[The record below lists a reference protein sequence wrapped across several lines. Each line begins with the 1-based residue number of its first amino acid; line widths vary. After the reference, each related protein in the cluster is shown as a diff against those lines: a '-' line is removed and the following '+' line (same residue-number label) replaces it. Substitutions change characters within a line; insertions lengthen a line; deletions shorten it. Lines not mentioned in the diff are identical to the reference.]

1 MADEGLLRRT
11 DSAAPKSSLLSE
23 ISNVATRD
31 YAIGFSS
38 CAGSAFVFG
47 CIIGY
52 SAPTQSG
59 IMKDLN
65 LSIADQYS
73 FFGSVLT
80 VGQII
85 GAFMS
90 GKLADL
96 VGRVY
101 TMWIVNILYIIGWLG
116 IAFAKEAWLLDLGRF
131 LHGFTIGIGS
141 YLGPIYIA
149 EITPRNLRGSASSLS
164 QLFAGIGISTVYAL
178 GTVFSWRSL
187 ALMGSVPCLMTL
199 PLLFFVPESPR
210 WLAKMG
216 RQKEFEA
223 VLLHL
228 RGAKA
233 DFSDEAADIL
243 ENTEFV
249 REHPDVCFSK
259 LFQRKYA
266 FSLMSKN
273 HADWS
278 CCDSIA
284 TTPRGQWFY
293 VLHRLDFRLCRH
305 IQRCWFPNIV
315 SCPVV
320 DRGIR
325 YFAGGRIWAAFS
337 SSCKVSQG
345 GAFLGCLVIAISFFL
360 QERHIWETGTPIL
373 TLASVLV
380 YIGSYAIGMGSI
392 PWIIASEI
400 YAMDVKGAA
409 GTICNIVSAISSWIV
424 AYFFSFLLQWSSTGT
439 FLIFASVCGFGV
451 VFTAKLVPETKGKSL
466 EEIQSLLSS
475 PSH

>member
-65 LSIADQYS
+65 LSIADYS

-266 FSLMSKN
+266 FSLMIGVVVIALPQLQGVN
-273 HADWS
+273 GFMFYT
-278 CCDSIA
+278 DSIFA
-284 TTPRGQWFY
+284 SAGISRDVGFQTSSLVQLLTG
-293 VLHRLDFRLCRH
+293 VLGTLLVD
-305 IQRCWFPNIV
+305 V
-315 SCPVV
+315 S
-320 DRGIR
+320 
-325 YFAGGRIWAAFS
+325 GRRFLLL
-337 SSCKVSQG
+337 VSQG